1 MNRSAKYQTAW
12 LWLTCLLLALA
23 QTCFAQHIPELS
35 PRPGEQRLNR
45 FQFKT
50 THNSFERDNGLLD
63 RVSITD
69 QLDRYDAWCVEFDLR
84 WHEGN
89 NDFYIFHDCADE
101 AGNDTLD
108 VFLTEI
114 NATHRRAAGVT
125 FLYFDSGDIGPCFLY
140 PNIVPKPSNWMALL
154 QAKLTS
160 YFGNS
165 VYTWNEFMIDG
176 WSWPSPQELLRRG
189 KHIIP
194 IVNSSDSSYLFG
206 FTSGSSSVGFVNTP
220 DATQTI
226 TAADL
231 GDQLLARWYPT
242 GWTCD
247 FNNGEW
253 TTAVTHNFTFPASNC
268 SDMNESRLHP
278 PLPTYMGF
286 PAVTDAGRGTWMD
299 PFIGTNG
306 FKNAINAV
314 ASHQVTKGASI
325 VTIQSNVG
333 TYSAPSRISSAVR
346 LTSAG
351 GTTRLQSP

>member
-1 MNRSAKYQTAW
+1 MNSSARQSSAV
-12 LWLTCLLLALA
+12 LWLFCLLLAQA
-23 QTCFAQHIPELS
+23 GMAQHIPERS

-84 WHEGN
+84 WHSDN

-101 AGNDTLD
+101 AGNDTLNA
-108 VFLTEI
+108 FLTEI
-114 NATHRRAAGVT
+114 NATHRRTTGVT

-140 PNIVPKPSNWMALL
+140 PNIVAKPANWMALL
-154 QAKLTS
+154 QTKLTS

-165 VYTWNEFMIDG
+165 VYTRNEFVADG
-176 WSWPSPQELLRRG
+176 SKWPSMQELLRRG

-220 DATQTI
+220 DANQTI

-231 GDQLLARWYPT
+231 GDEFLSRWYPSS
-242 GWTCD
+242 GWTCTL
-247 FNNGEW
+247 NNGDW

-268 SDMNESRLHP
+268 SDMSDPRLHP
-278 PLPTYMGF
+278 PQTIYVGF
-286 PAVTDAGRGTWMD
+286 PAATEAGRGTWLD
-299 PFIGTNG
+299 AFVGPNAC
-306 FKNAINAV
+306 KNAINA
-314 ASHQVTKGASI
+314 ATTHQVLKGAST
-325 VTIQSNVG
+325 VTIQSNAG
-333 TYSAPSRISSAVR
+333 IYSAPPRISAAVR

-351 GTTRLQSP
+351 GTTRFQAQ